1 MEEKKKQGQAQEK
14 LSYDQLKQ
22 MASDLYQQNQ
32 QLHAQL
38 KNFDVTS
45 FFLSML
51 FKVMDHADKYDFQ
64 FVEWSKKNIQ
74 NTLTSFVDSL
84 MGEEEGEKKD
94 EDK

>member
-32 QLHAQL
+32 QLMARL
-38 KNFDVTS
+38 RDFDVDS
-45 FFLSML
+45 FLLSML
-51 FKVMDHADKYDFQ
+51 FKVMDHSDKYDFS
-64 FVEWSKKNIQ
+64 FVEWTKNHIQ
-74 NTLTSFVDSL
+74 GTLTSFVAQL
-84 MGEEEGEKKD
+84 EGEVEKN